1 MPAHY
6 ALSDAAIV
14 LVACWAGLA
23 LWRNGQRLPALV
35 MACFAVPA
43 VIGVVRLGGGLQ
55 DELAAVHAGAS
66 LMLGLAGAMALAVVC
81 VQRIVQRDHRLLAG
95 GIVVCAGAVFF
106 LAKPLLAPLFIV
118 ALLVALGAAIWGRLR
133 RGASW
138 LVPAGVVIL
147 LVNVV
152 LIRRAPWLGEAM
164 AWHAYHVL
172 IAVALAMVGLGLLA
186 DRQRLGCLSAGS
198 DF

>member
-6 ALSDAAIV
+6 AVSDAAIV

-23 LWRNGQRLPALV
+23 LWRSGQRLPAMV

-43 VIGVVRLGGGLQ
+43 VIGVIRLGGGLQ
-55 DELAAVHAGAS
+55 DELAGFHAGAS
-66 LMLGLAGAMALAVVC
+66 LTLGLAGAVVLAAVC
-81 VQRIVQRDHRLLAG
+81 LQRIVNRDHWLLAG
-95 GIVVCAGAVFF
+95 GILICAAAIFH
-106 LAKPLLAPLFIV
+106 LAKPLIAPLFIV
-118 ALLVALGAAIWGRLR
+118 ALVVALGAALWGRVR

-147 LVNVV
+147 LVNVL

-172 IAVALAMVGLGLLA
+172 IAVALALVGLGLLA
-186 DRQRLGCLSAGS
+186 DRRRQAVR
-198 DF
+198 

>member
-14 LVACWAGLA
+14 LVACWFGMA
-23 LWRNGQRLPALV
+23 LWRNGQKLPAMV

-55 DELAAVHAGAS
+55 DELAAFHSGAS
-66 LMLGLAGAMALAVVC
+66 LTLGLAGAVVLAVVC
-81 VQRIVQRDHRLLAG
+81 LQRIVNLDHRLLAG
-95 GIVVCAGAVFF
+95 GILVCAAAVFH

-118 ALLVALGAAIWGRLR
+118 ALVVALGAALWGRLR
-133 RGASW
+133 RGTSW

-152 LIRRAPWLGEAM
+152 LVRRSPWLGEAV
-164 AWHAYHVL
+164 AWHAYHLL
-172 IAVALAMVGLGLLA
+172 IAVALASVGLGLL
-186 DRQRLGCLSAGS
+186 S
-198 DF
+198 DPHRVGVVRGQG

>member
-14 LVACWAGLA
+14 LVACWVGLA

-55 DELAAVHAGAS
+55 DELGAVHAGAS

-95 GIVVCAGAVFF
+95 GILVCAAAVFF

-133 RGASW
+133 HGASW

-186 DRQRLGCLSAGS
+186 DRQRQAVR
-198 DF
+198 

>member
-1 MPAHY
+1 MMPAHY

-43 VIGVVRLGGGLQ
+43 VIGVIRLGGGLQ
-55 DELAAVHAGAS
+55 NELAGLHSGAS
-66 LMLGLAGAMALAVVC
+66 LTLGLAGAVVLAMVC
-81 VQRIVQRDHRLLAG
+81 LQRIVNLDHRLLAV
-95 GIVVCAGAVFF
+95 GILVCAGAVFF

-118 ALLVALGAAIWGRLR
+118 ALVVALVVALGAAIWGRLR

-172 IAVALAMVGLGLLA
+172 IAVALAMVGLGLMSN
-186 DRQRLGCLSAGS
+186 RRRLG
-198 DF
+198 

>member
-14 LVACWAGLA
+14 LVACWAGFA
-23 LWRNGQRLPALV
+23 LWRSGQWLPVLV
-35 MACFAVPA
+35 MGCFGTAA
-43 VIGVVRLGGGLQ
+43 AIGVIRLGGGLQ
-55 DELAAVHAGAS
+55 DELAALHAGGS
-66 LMLGLAGAMALAVVC
+66 LTLGLAGAIALAVVC
-81 VQRIVQRDHRLLAG
+81 VQRIVNLDHRLLAG
-95 GIVVCAGAVFF
+95 GILVCAAAVFI
-106 LAKPLLAPLFIV
+106 LAKALLAPLFIV
-118 ALLVALGAAIWGRLR
+118 ALVVALGAAVWGRLR

-172 IAVALAMVGLGLLA
+172 IAVALALVGFGLLA
-186 DRQRLGCLSAGS
+186 DRQR
-198 DF
+198 

>member
-14 LVACWAGLA
+14 LVACWFAMA
-23 LWRNGQRLPALV
+23 MWRNGQRLPAMV

-43 VIGVVRLGGGLQ
+43 AIGVIRLGGGLQ
-55 DELAAVHAGAS
+55 DELAALHAGAS
-66 LMLGLAGAMALAVVC
+66 LMLGFAGAMALAVVC
-81 VQRIVQRDHRLLAG
+81 LQRIVNRDHRLLAG
-95 GIVVCAGAVFF
+95 GILLAAGAVFF

-118 ALLVALGAAIWGRLR
+118 ALVVALGAALWGVVR

-138 LVPAGVVIL
+138 LIPAGIVIL
-147 LVNVV
+147 LINVV
-152 LIRRAPWLGEAM
+152 LIRRAPWLGEAL

-172 IAVALAMVGLGLLA
+172 IAAALALVGQGLLP
-186 DRQRLGCLSAGS
+186 DRQRHAVR
-198 DF
+198 